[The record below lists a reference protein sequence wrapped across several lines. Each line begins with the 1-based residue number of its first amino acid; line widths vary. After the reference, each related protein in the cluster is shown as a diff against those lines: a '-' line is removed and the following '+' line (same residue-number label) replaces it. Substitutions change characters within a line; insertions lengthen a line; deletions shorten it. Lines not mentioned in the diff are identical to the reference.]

1 MIEDDPKVLDGPN
14 VISNESID
22 LIQNDLMNPKF
33 SMIQKEF
40 QLEVCTMYIVHY
52 YFRFVFNLKS
62 FCFRS
67 VGPLPTCF
75 SMRGNLKALRSDASL
90 GSQLQLFKASHKLSI
105 FELRTS
111 CIFSS
116 NKGCG
121 IDKIAVS

>member
-1 MIEDDPKVLDGPN
+1 MKLVKIVKIVTIVKV
-14 VISNESID
+14 VQIA
-22 LIQNDLMNPKF
+22 K
-33 SMIQKEF
+33 
-40 QLEVCTMYIVHY
+40 VCTMYMY
-52 YFRFVFNLKS
+52 YFRFVSSLKS